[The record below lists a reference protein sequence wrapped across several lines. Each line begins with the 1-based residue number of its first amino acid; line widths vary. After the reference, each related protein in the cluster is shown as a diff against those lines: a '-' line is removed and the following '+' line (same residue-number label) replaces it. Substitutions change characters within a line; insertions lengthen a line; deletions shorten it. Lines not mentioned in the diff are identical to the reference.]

1 MKRVLI
7 LAIFILG
14 SVSFLFL
21 SCKKKE
27 LPTPPIV
34 STSEIINIT
43 TVSAIT
49 GGEVLNSGTSTIT
62 ERGICWSQN
71 PNPKITDNCI
81 SSGKEIGKF
90 SITLSNL
97 VMETTYYVRAYAK
110 NASGVGYGNEVS
122 FTTAKQIVSKVTV
135 KVENSSLSM
144 GGETFAFASV
154 FDEFGG
160 EIPNTKVNWST
171 SDSSIASINTDGKI
185 LSEYDGEVYIK
196 AVVGDKSD
204 STKIIIRPDYSN
216 WKTFFKPVPNA
227 FPDLNSY
234 FKETSGSA
242 FLTVLAR
249 LDLNKDGRIDLVF
262 HLWHFRTATDNL
274 SMALDA
280 PVSNR
285 LVALVAQNDGTLK
298 DQTNQIFGSSAVD
311 LAGGASR
318 KVRIADLNGDGFPD
332 WVYALNREDSRPH
345 NGDWTNQSVAVLSN
359 SNGTYQKV
367 AFGEKR
373 YHHSVEILPLSSGGF
388 NILLDNDEEY
398 QFQNNTFVKI
408 PSSPKRGFGTYVVYS
423 EQKSKTPNF
432 LFSELM
438 DDSYTKPNYLGLFK
452 MDGGQKWEQ
461 QSIFKWENFKQIDYI
476 DWAGGNYKSNVI
488 SYNGKEYISG
498 GFYESVALRLYP
510 NSAPVPIVHFATSYL
525 PGGTQGRNFVNSNET
540 QAWSKLMA
548 FESVNGLLQEINII
562 SDPEGPYNINF
573 MDAKDINNDG
583 YDDLITYPY
592 IDGAKPRV
600 YLNNQAGRLILINSN
615 KLPQVQL
622 NGSYNSAFGDIDGD
636 GIEDLIFF
644 PGNGCSCNNT
654 CTTFLLYKGRKRL
667 Q

>member
-1 MKRVLI
+1 MKKVLI
-7 LAIFILG
+7 LTIYILG
-14 SVSFLFL
+14 SVSLLLL

-34 STSEIINIT
+34 STSEILNIT

-62 ERGICWSQN
+62 ERGICWSKK
-71 PNPKITDNCI
+71 PNPQVTDNYV
-81 SSGKEIGKF
+81 SSGKELGKF
-90 SITLSNL
+90 SVTLSNL
-97 VMETTYYVRAYAK
+97 LMETTYFVRAYAK
-110 NASGVGYGNEVS
+110 NASGIGYGNEVN
-122 FTTAKQIVSKVTV
+122 FTTAKQIVSKVTI
-135 KVENSSLSM
+135 KVETSSLPM
-144 GGETFAFASV
+144 GGETYALASV

-160 EIPNTKVNWST
+160 EIPNTKVNWSS
-171 SDSSIASINTDGKI
+171 SDSSIASITADGKI
-185 LSEYDGEVYIK
+185 SSIYDGEVYIK
-196 AVVGDKSD
+196 AMIGNKSD
-204 STKIIIRPDYSN
+204 SVKLIVLPDYNN

-249 LDLNKDGRIDLVF
+249 LDLNKDGKTDLVF
-262 HLWHFRTATDNL
+262 HLYHFRTAADNL
-274 SMALDA
+274 TMASDA
-280 PVSNR
+280 PVPNR
-285 LVALVAQNDGTLK
+285 LVALVAQKDGTLK
-298 DQTNQIFGSSAVD
+298 DQTSQLFGSSSVD

-332 WVYALNREDSRPH
+332 WVYSLNREDSRPH

-359 SNGTYQKV
+359 SYGTYQIV
-367 AFGEKR
+367 PFGEKR

-398 QFQNNTFVKI
+398 QFQNNTFIKT
-408 PSSPKRGFGTYVVYS
+408 PSYPKRGAGTYVVYS
-423 EQKSKTPNF
+423 EQKKDTPNF

-438 DDSYTKPNYLGLFK
+438 GDNYLNPNYLGLLK
-452 MDGGQKWEQ
+452 MDGGQNWVQ
-461 QSIFKWENFKQIDYI
+461 QSIFKWENYKQIDYI

-488 SYNGKEYISG
+488 NYNGKEYISG
-498 GFYESVALRLYP
+498 GFFESVALRLYP
-510 NSAPVPIVHFATSYL
+510 NSAPVPIAHFATSYL
-525 PGGTQGRNFVNSNET
+525 PGGTQGRNFINSNET

-548 FESVNGLLQEINII
+548 FESVNGLLREINII

-573 MDAKDINNDG
+573 MDAKDINKDG

-615 KLPQVQL
+615 KLPQIQL
-622 NGSYNSAFGDIDGD
+622 NASYNSAFVDIDGD
-636 GIEDLIFF
+636 GIEDLVFF
-644 PGNGCSCNNT
+644 PGNGCSCDNA
-654 CTTFLLYKGRKRL
+654 CTTFHLYKGRKHL